1 MASSRPVRQRVVENE
16 RLTKALLEPV
26 KRWSVTGARRGAKA
40 GERAGGGGSARGHG
54 AGMSAARR
62 QAHGEARWRRE
73 GDGEGRGRGDG
84 HEDEGEGEKE
94 KEKGTS
100 LRLSARSP
108 SVPFDECSSTAQ
120 TCMSAVCLAQRR
132 SMLLL
137 LLHVLTRSAMAM
149 HRARV
154 SLCCSW
160 RAVSGAVGGI
170 RSRCAIRSWPI
181 KTRAHR

>member
-26 KRWSVTGARRGAKA
+26 KRWSVTGREAGA
-40 GERAGGGGSARGHG
+40 GERAGGGGSARGQG
-54 AGMSAARR
+54 AGMSMARR
-62 QAHGEARWRRE
+62 EAHGEARWRRGEE
-73 GDGEGRGRGDG
+73 GGRGDG

-120 TCMSAVCLAQRR
+120 TCMSAVCFARRR
-132 SMLLL
+132 SMLLN
-137 LLHVLTRSAMAM
+137 VLTRSAMAI
-149 HRARV
+149 HPPRV

-160 RAVSGAVGGI
+160 RAHLLSPLAAFVHDAQYARG
-170 RSRCAIRSWPI
+170 R
-181 KTRAHR
+181 